1 MPAAP
6 FSAERLQRNLETLV
20 HCSPEVAR
28 WLGEQTADRRA
39 DARYWSMPL
48 GARRDLRGDRAK
60 EDEITLVLGGGLF
73 DEVAGFLAEMPPGH
87 QVFVLEPRA
96 ALLLTALG
104 RHDLSHHLGQED
116 LVLMAPEENSLE
128 EALSRN
134 PQLALHSSVQVV
146 QLHLPMD
153 DPCCR
158 RASACLYHL
167 WGRAM
172 QAREQALHC
181 ERQRAENLVGNLV
194 HAGFMGG
201 WSSLAGSLGGAP
213 AVLLTS
219 GEGLEAALDALAGK
233 LAGAAVFCCDD
244 ALSATLDAGILPTA
258 AVITRCMQGPLSN
271 NGHPWIARV
280 PLVAEET
287 AHAPTLSA
295 HGGPVFVCLG
305 PRGMAVGPLRGM
317 SRWFTAQHHPL
328 PRMAE
333 VALLAG
339 CGPLI
344 VAGGAQCDPEGSLLM
359 PGAAGGLVTAG
370 LVQAAAAG
378 AFGRV
383 LQRYGKHG
391 FNTTGGMELPRT
403 DFMELRDVI
412 DRLGGNGQPMRIRAL
427 EGEQLMGPGDLYQY
441 GVALSDAASMSMRF
455 SQSAAAPM
463 NDEPPRPGRGA
474 RLWLRALDGLFVA
487 LSEQAAGDP
496 MLSSLLEGCLVR
508 AFRRRHRLA
517 CWAANRSLPVE
528 EVGRQLC
535 LCLDEM
541 RRTVDPVAHRLQ
553 KISADMKRLGQSL
566 GRNGLGKSSNSG
578 KTIH

>member
-1 MPAAP
+1 M
-6 FSAERLQRNLETLV
+6 
-20 HCSPEVAR
+20 
-28 WLGEQTADRRA
+28 GDQTADRRA
-39 DARYWSMPL
+39 DATMWAMPQPEV
-48 GARRDLRGDRAK
+48 RRLRGDQVK
-60 EDEITLVLGGGLF
+60 EDEITLILGGGLF

-116 LVLMAPEENSLE
+116 LVLMAPEESSLE
-128 EALSRN
+128 ETLSRN
-134 PQLALHSSVQVV
+134 PQLALHSGVQMV

-153 DPCCR
+153 DPRCR

-172 QAREQALHC
+172 QAREQALRC
-181 ERQRAENLVGNLV
+181 ERQRGENVVGNLV

-201 WSSLAGSLGGAP
+201 WSSLAGSLAGAP
-213 AVLLTS
+213 AVLITS
-219 GEGLEAALDALAGK
+219 GEGLDSTIDALATK
-233 LAGAAVFCCDD
+233 MAGAAVFCCDD
-244 ALSATLDAGILPTA
+244 ALGPLLEAGILPTA
-258 AVITRCMQGPLSN
+258 AVVTRCMPGPLN
-271 NGHPWIARV
+271 DINHPWLAKV

-295 HGGPVFVCLG
+295 HSGPVFVCLG
-305 PRGMAVGPLRGM
+305 PRGTAVGPLKGM

-333 VALLAG
+333 LALVAG

-344 VAGGAQCDPEGSLLM
+344 VAGGNQCDPTGSLLM
-359 PGAAGGLVTAG
+359 PGADGGLVTAG
-370 LVQAAAAG
+370 LAQAAAAG

-383 LQRYGKHG
+383 LQRHGKLG
-391 FNTTGGMELPRT
+391 FNTTHGIELPRT
-403 DFMELRDVI
+403 DSMNLADVI
-412 DRLGGNGQPMRIRAL
+412 SRLGGEGQPMRLRAL
-427 EGEQLMGPGDLYQY
+427 EGEQLMGPGDLYAY
-441 GVALSDAASMSMRF
+441 GEALGEAAGMAIRF
-455 SQSAAAPM
+455 SQSAAAPIH
-463 NDEPPRPGRGA
+463 DKAPRPGKGA
-474 RLWLRALDGLFVA
+474 RLWLRALDSLFVA

-496 MLSSLLEGCLVR
+496 MLSALLEGCLVR

-528 EVGRQLC
+528 EVGRQVC

-541 RRTVDPVAHRLQ
+541 SRTVDFVAHRLQ
-553 KISADMKRLGQSL
+553 KTSADMKRLGQSL
-566 GRNGLGKSSNSG
+566 GRTGKSNFGSSG
-578 KTIH
+578 NTIH